1 MKKIFCFGN
10 EFVKGDSLAKEI
22 CDSIKG
28 FDIIRCNSPDELLN
42 ERGEIIILD
51 VVQGINDVIVF
62 DDLNRLKEQK
72 LTTLHDFDLSYFLQ
86 IMKELK
92 EIEKVTIIGIPQKG
106 DKEKIKEQVMKLLPL
121 QL

>member
-1 MKKIFCFGN
+1 VKKIFCFGN

-28 FDIIRCNSPDELLN
+28 FDIVRCNSPDELLD
-42 ERGEIIILD
+42 ERGDIIILD

-62 DDLNRLKEQK
+62 DDLSRLKEQK

-92 EIEKVTIIGIPQKG
+92 EIDKVTIIGIPQTG
-106 DKEKIKEQVMKLLPL
+106 DKEDVKEKIKEILGNL
-121 QL
+121 

>member
-28 FDIIRCNSPDELLN
+28 FDIVRCNSPDELLG
-42 ERGEIIILD
+42 EKGEIIILD

-86 IMKELK
+86 MMKELK

-106 DKEKIKEQVMKLLPL
+106 DKEKIRDNVQKILDRL
-121 QL
+121 